1 MITKQVFPNSRLPG
15 GISMSAPT
23 PYNLKAWVAEHREL
37 LKPPVGNK
45 MVWRDSEF
53 LVMIVGGPN
62 RRKDFHIEDGEEFFY
77 QIEGDIVV
85 RIIEDGKPRDIEIKE
100 GDIFLLPAGVPHS
113 PQRPAG
119 SVGMVVERVRKP
131 GELDHLRWYC
141 EHCGEVI
148 HDASF
153 QLEDLGSQLKP
164 IIEDFYAD
172 ARKRTCSG
180 CDSVMEP
187 PTAGA

>member
-1 MITKQVFPNSRLPG
+1 
-15 GISMSAPT
+15 MSKPS
-23 PYNLKAWVAEHREL
+23 PYSLKAWIEENREL

-45 MVWRDSEF
+45 MVWKDSEF

-62 RRKDFHIEDGEEFFY
+62 RRKDFHVEEGEEFFY

-85 RIIEDGKPRDIEIKE
+85 RVMEEGQPRDVEIKQ
-100 GDIFLLPAGVPHS
+100 GDIFLLPPRVPHS

-119 SVGMVVERVRKP
+119 TVGMVIERVRKP

-141 EHCGEVI
+141 EGCGEVL

-153 QLEDLGSQLKP
+153 QLKDLGTQLKP
-164 IIEDFYAD
+164 VIEDFYAD
-172 ARKRTCSG
+172 ESKRTCDKCG
-180 CDSVMEP
+180 AVMQP
-187 PTAGA
+187 PPPAQ